1 MAKFT
6 SSALANQLSEQT
18 PVILSPESSPFKKRD
33 PHNEANIRNNL
44 CNSTPRSVKRTFGD
58 AFDLSP
64 VQSSKKSHFS
74 NHLSSNISGN
84 ISSNISN
91 NSFCE
96 NDNENENDD
105 NSSLLGEN
113 NENSDNSQARRGR
126 PKLDAIKCLISS
138 ASDSKSAIRCHTCN
152 RVFPREKSL
161 QAHIRTHTGEKPYV
175 CTYSGCTKRFTQS
188 GQLRTHQRLHTG
200 EKPFACRFQGLLF
213 I

>member
-1 MAKFT
+1 MAKFS
-6 SSALANQLSEQT
+6 SSALPGIQLSEQT

-44 CNSTPRSVKRTFGD
+44 LCNSTPRSVKRTFGD

-64 VQSSKKSHFS
+64 VQSSKKTNFAA
-74 NHLSSNISGN
+74 N

-113 NENSDNSQARRGR
+113 NENSDNSAARRGR

-175 CTYSGCTKRFTQS
+175 CTFSGCTKRFTQS

-200 EKPFACRFQGLLF
+200 EKPFACRFQGSF
-213 I
+213 T